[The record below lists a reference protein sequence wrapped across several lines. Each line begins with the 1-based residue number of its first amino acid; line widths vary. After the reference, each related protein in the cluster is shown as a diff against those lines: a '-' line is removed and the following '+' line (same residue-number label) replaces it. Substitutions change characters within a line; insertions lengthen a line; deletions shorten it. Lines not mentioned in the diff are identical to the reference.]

1 MDLCFSY
8 PYTRLN
14 HSKWFFHLIFNFE
27 VSLIFISYLFFFIL
41 LSIHLSIYISTFFFL
56 CNNYH
61 NDMFSHCL
69 TIRIIMVGL
78 SLYKIFSCKEIF
90 GATSMGKKKN
100 LKKFK
105 QWKLDEAKIISS
117 ILASFE
123 TNNGIQMR
131 GWFKVAAKVW
141 SYLESLPAIES
152 WKEISN

>member
-1 MDLCFSY
+1 
-8 PYTRLN
+8 
-14 HSKWFFHLIFNFE
+14 
-27 VSLIFISYLFFFIL
+27 
-41 LSIHLSIYISTFFFL
+41 
-56 CNNYH
+56 
-61 NDMFSHCL
+61 
-69 TIRIIMVGL
+69 MVGL
-78 SLYKIFSCKEIF
+78 SLYKISSWNKEIF

-131 GWFKVAAKVW
+131 GFKVAAKVW